1 MLYNGR
7 NNDAI
12 SFIEDYGSIILEAK
26 RKASEK
32 LEEQEGTRLRIL
44 TPKQMLQRSP
54 IVLALVK
61 SGNNSENLLNKI
73 RQIVYSSYQSRKIK
87 RKVYNN
93 IIKSIQ
99 WNCTQL

>member
-54 IVLALVK
+54 IALALVK

-73 RQIVYSSYQSRKIK
+73 RQIVYSWYQSRKIK

-99 WNCTQL
+99 

>member
-32 LEEQEGTRLRIL
+32 LEEEGGTRLRIL
-44 TPKQMLQRSP
+44 TP
-54 IVLALVK
+54 
-61 SGNNSENLLNKI
+61 NKCFKDH
-73 RQIVYSSYQSRKIK
+73 Q
-87 RKVYNN
+87 
-93 IIKSIQ
+93 
-99 WNCTQL
+99 

>member
-7 NNDAI
+7 NNDAT

-54 IVLALVK
+54 IALALVK

-73 RQIVYSSYQSRKIK
+73 RQIVYSWYQSRKIK

-99 WNCTQL
+99 

>member
-54 IVLALVK
+54 IALTLVK

-73 RQIVYSSYQSRKIK
+73 RQIVYSWYQSRKIK

-99 WNCTQL
+99 

>member
-12 SFIEDYGSIILEAK
+12 SFIEDYSSIILQAK
-26 RKASEK
+26 GKDSEK

-54 IVLALVK
+54 IVLVLVK

-73 RQIVYSSYQSRKIK
+73 RQIVYSWYQSRKIK

-99 WNCTQL
+99 

>member
-54 IVLALVK
+54 IALALVK

-99 WNCTQL
+99 